1 MTIATYPDLVICA
14 QCDAI
19 HTRRVPRRGEVA
31 RCSRCNALL
40 DGGHRVGIDGQLS
53 LSLAALVVF
62 VLANAFPIVT
72 LDLRGR
78 TSTVTV
84 LEAVGTTWRG
94 GEEAVALLAG
104 ATAFAFPLA
113 VIVLRLVV
121 LVPLVAGWR
130 PPWFAPAMR
139 ALQWTTRW
147 SMVEVFMLGALIAI
161 VRTSGIAYVA
171 LEPGLFAYAA
181 LTVLLTSIQA
191 AGMRRLWQRAA
202 TLRT

>member
-1 MTIATYPDLVICA
+1 
-14 QCDAI
+14 
-19 HTRRVPRRGEVA
+19 
-31 RCSRCNALL
+31 
-40 DGGHRVGIDGQLS
+40 
-53 LSLAALVVF
+53 
-62 VLANAFPIVT
+62 
-72 LDLRGR
+72 
-78 TSTVTV
+78 
-84 LEAVGTTWRG
+84 
-94 GEEAVALLAG
+94 
-104 ATAFAFPLA
+104 
-113 VIVLRLVV
+113 
-121 LVPLVAGWR
+121 
-130 PPWFAPAMR
+130 MR